1 VTLRAVLSAYIKA
14 TPPFVL
20 AIDGARVLAIL
31 LSPFL
36 AELVLRA
43 VANNNL
49 LLAPIHVRLFANPA
63 YRHAGLLYRGIIAFA
78 LALNAAWCLRALK
91 NFVRITAARVRPNT
105 PQPQSDLVPLPPWP
119 YTRESFAVILGELQ
133 NRDGSRVPSPLCPDL
148 KPRWLI
154 LPELSLYTGVF
165 VTGGIGSGKTAAVAY
180 PALRQLLGFRRF
192 VNVRRKDGTV
202 THHNWAFSGLI
213 LDEKGD
219 FTRAAAQYC
228 QDWGRQDDL
237 IRIVPGGKWIWNVI
251 YNPNLPT
258 WAVAYQLGWIL
269 KNFNKGASGGD
280 PFWEN
285 APKELVTDYLCLLDD
300 AQGYY
305 TLFDYL
311 ETLVDDSRQ
320 DQLHE
325 MAMRRFSADPVK
337 TQEIERRRRSIM
349 KRRDDMSVNL
359 RGALEACARAGIDM
373 FRFPEL
379 RRTFCPTRE
388 EYFEL
393 DPSGN
398 VQRPRAN
405 VFTGFDQIL
414 EYGRIVGLEM
424 PKQVYFDAA
433 VFCQVALK
441 AQWQDAVL
449 RRETIGSDG
458 QLLQPPR
465 FGERIGYCP
474 TFLMADEAQQ
484 NATPKDAEFKA
495 VCRSK
500 RASMWE
506 LTQSHG
512 SVKGA
517 FGPSNA
523 AHAMTYF
530 QNSMTHVYL
539 RQSDPDSIKIIQQ
552 ECGNRIVHKTSLA
565 VTEGGSASELSYV
578 EGDLVHQGL
587 GMSSTKT
594 VATEE
599 KPFVEVDELKQ
610 LPNNVALVLPSNGNQ
625 TLPATVTYL
634 RPLWIQKKYPHLPV
648 TTPWLDW
655 PAELRGTYDLD
666 TIPQELHWQ
675 GWGSDEPL
683 AEEDVLGPD
692 ARLGK
697 FVQPAIHA
705 TASPSAPPVPSA
717 PTSDEVVLPPTRTA
731 PPVTPP
737 PVLPPPE
744 PEPVPAAPCPLPP
757 ASSSTQSSAL
767 PFEDDDNPFASL
779 PEDG

>member
-1 VTLRAVLSAYIKA
+1 
-14 TPPFVL
+14 
-20 AIDGARVLAIL
+20 
-31 LSPFL
+31 
-36 AELVLRA
+36 
-43 VANNNL
+43 
-49 LLAPIHVRLFANPA
+49 
-63 YRHAGLLYRGIIAFA
+63 
-78 LALNAAWCLRALK
+78 
-91 NFVRITAARVRPNT
+91 
-105 PQPQSDLVPLPPWP
+105 
-119 YTRESFAVILGELQ
+119 
-133 NRDGSRVPSPLCPDL
+133 
-148 KPRWLI
+148 
-154 LPELSLYTGVF
+154 
-165 VTGGIGSGKTAAVAY
+165 
-180 PALRQLLGFRRF
+180 
-192 VNVRRKDGTV
+192 
-202 THHNWAFSGLI
+202 
-213 LDEKGD
+213 
-219 FTRAAAQYC
+219 
-228 QDWGRQDDL
+228 
-237 IRIVPGGKWIWNVI
+237 
-251 YNPNLPT
+251 
-258 WAVAYQLGWIL
+258 
-269 KNFNKGASGGD
+269 
-280 PFWEN
+280 
-285 APKELVTDYLCLLDD
+285 
-300 AQGYY
+300 
-305 TLFDYL
+305 
-311 ETLVDDSRQ
+311 
-320 DQLHE
+320 
-325 MAMRRFSADPVK
+325 
-337 TQEIERRRRSIM
+337 
-349 KRRDDMSVNL
+349 
-359 RGALEACARAGIDM
+359 
-373 FRFPEL
+373 
-379 RRTFCPTRE
+379 
-388 EYFEL
+388 
-393 DPSGN
+393 
-398 VQRPRAN
+398 
-405 VFTGFDQIL
+405 
-414 EYGRIVGLEM
+414 
-424 PKQVYFDAA
+424 
-433 VFCQVALK
+433 
-441 AQWQDAVL
+441 
-449 RRETIGSDG
+449 
-458 QLLQPPR
+458 
-465 FGERIGYCP
+465 
-474 TFLMADEAQQ
+474 
-484 NATPKDAEFKA
+484 
-495 VCRSK
+495 
-500 RASMWE
+500 
-506 LTQSHG
+506 
-512 SVKGA
+512 
-517 FGPSNA
+517 
-523 AHAMTYF
+523 MTYF